1 MKDGLHLSI
10 VSHRQADLVATLLA
24 DLAPFAA
31 KHAMRI
37 TLTSNV
43 PEAPP
48 AVPRELAGIVKQVDN
63 KGQPRGF
70 GENHNRAFEDVSA
83 PFFCVLNPDLRMP
96 ADPFPALL
104 EAFDDPRV
112 ALAAPAALD
121 PAGSLQDN
129 ARRLPRP
136 LDVLRRFWSPGGPPD
151 YPAARTTEVEV
162 VAGFFMLFRSAAFR
176 SLGGFDQRYFLYYED
191 FDLCCRLRA
200 AGGAIAWVPQARV
213 VHDARRASHRSL
225 QYFSWHAASV
235 LRFFSSPAY
244 RAAKRLPPPR

>member
-10 VSHRQADLVATLLA
+10 VSHRQAELVAALLR

-37 TLTSNV
+37 TVTLNV

-48 AVPRELAGIVKQVDN
+48 AVPRELAGMVELMKND
-63 KGQPRGF
+63 GPPRGF
-70 GENHNRAFEDVSA
+70 GENHNRAFERVSA

-96 ADPFPALL
+96 ADPFPPLL

-129 ARRLPRP
+129 ARRL
-136 LDVLRRFWSPGGPPD
+136 
-151 YPAARTTEVEV
+151 
-162 VAGFFMLFRSAAFR
+162 
-176 SLGGFDQRYFLYYED
+176 
-191 FDLCCRLRA
+191 
-200 AGGAIAWVPQARV
+200 
-213 VHDARRASHRSL
+213 
-225 QYFSWHAASV
+225 
-235 LRFFSSPAY
+235 
-244 RAAKRLPPPR
+244 